1 MVSFTIIN
9 YDRERLSI
17 DSLLEFKIQE
27 SIPVLK
33 VQEQVQ
39 VLENSSKSKNKLYC
53 ERYAAHGFCSM
64 SSNCPQ
70 SHDLD
75 IILENLENLPRLKR
89 PRLQVEQVEQVEET
103 SLESLKF
110 GKIEHSA
117 IYDSYMTGYIF
128 SHQILKNQE
137 LLETSKNKLYL
148 IGKSRPLL
156 IEKSRFSQFSKGHLN
171 IKNQEFILFGQKGIS
186 KI

>member
-1 MVSFTIIN
+1 MVSFTFIN
-9 YDRERLSI
+9 YNRERLSI

-27 SIPVLK
+27 SIPVKIK
-33 VQEQVQ
+33 VQEPLQ
-39 VLENSSKSKNKLYC
+39 VLENSKSKKKLYC

-64 SSNCPQ
+64 STNCPQ

-75 IILENLENLPRLKR
+75 IILENLENLPRLKK
-89 PRLQVEQVEQVEET
+89 PRLQVDRLEET

-137 LLETSKNKLYL
+137 LLKTSKNKLYL

-156 IEKSRFSQFSKGHLN
+156 IEKSRFSQFSTGHLN
-171 IKNQEFILFGQKGIS
+171 IKNQEFILFGEKGIS